1 MKTWFFWVGGWIVG
15 TLARVLAPTTVDG
28 LERVP
33 ASGPLIIVSN
43 HVSDL
48 DPPLVGWAVGVRRGR
63 VVHFM
68 AKQEVRAFPLIGWL
82 ATQSGVFFV
91 RRGERD
97 VDAQRTAL
105 RILAE
110 GRVLFMFPE
119 GTRSPDAVLR
129 EGRPG
134 AALLALRSGAPLL
147 PVAVVGTERLLPR
160 GARIPR
166 RHRVRV
172 RVGEPFRLT
181 DAPQRRVDRVA
192 LSAGTERIMRA
203 IAALLPDS
211 RRGQWGRQLPDP

>member
-1 MKTWFFWVGGWIVG
+1 MNTWFFWVGGWIVG
-15 TLARVLAPTTVDG
+15 VLARVLAPTTVDG
-28 LERVP
+28 LDRVP

-48 DPPLVGWAVGVRRGR
+48 DPPLLGWAVGVRRGR
-63 VVHFM
+63 IVHFM
-68 AKQEVRAFPLIGWL
+68 AKQELRSWPLIGWL

-97 VDAQRTAL
+97 RDAQRTAM
-105 RILAE
+105 RILAA
-110 GRVLFMFPE
+110 GGVLFMFPE

-147 PVAVVGTERLLPR
+147 PVGVVGTERLLPR

-172 RVGEPFRLT
+172 RIGEPFRIT
-181 DAPQRRVDRVA
+181 DGPQRRVDRTA
-192 LSAGTERIMRA
+192 LADGTERIMRS
-203 IAALLPDS
+203 IAAVLPAS
-211 RRGQWGRQLPDP
+211 RRGRWA